1 MAHKKHYNEKLDYG
15 SFYHIYN
22 RSIDRQLLFKS
33 EENYLFFLNQ
43 YNKYLTPFVDTYAYC
58 LLGNHFH
65 FLIRIKE
72 ENPLNVFDI
81 NEKSAHDIIAHQLQ
95 KFFQSYAMAFN
106 KQHKRIGSLFQKPF
120 KRTWVDKEDYLIKI
134 INYIHFNPQ
143 KHGLID
149 DFRNWK
155 WSSYKRMLIDKPTS
169 LKKEKVIEWF
179 GDKEGYINFHNN
191 MD

>member
-1 MAHKKHYNEKLDYG
+1 
-15 SFYHIYN
+15 
-22 RSIDRQLLFKS
+22 
-33 EENYLFFLNQ
+33 
-43 YNKYLTPFVDTYAYC
+43 
-58 LLGNHFH
+58 
-65 FLIRIKE
+65 
-72 ENPLNVFDI
+72 
-81 NEKSAHDIIAHQLQ
+81 
-95 KFFQSYAMAFN
+95 MAFN
-106 KQHKRIGSLFQKPF
+106 KQHKRTGSLFQKPF

-134 INYIHFNPQ
+134 IHYIHFNPQ

-155 WSSYKRMLIDKPTS
+155 WSSYRRMLIDKPNS